1 MQTNQLHVYMLAT
14 PSGSAA
20 AFSQINL
27 AAASQETFESLAKD
41 VFRFDETSYGGIDTP
56 KFSQA
61 FRDAGIQLSDEDVQ
75 NSINYL
81 HYISRG
87 CNRYKVG
94 GDVESLR
101 GALENYT
108 DLSEA
113 AIAAVVRSW
122 QAAEN
127 DRMDGAPKEEE
138 CNIAAVERAF
148 SIGELV
154 GLEWKLGVAIS
165 SNRCQNLSAP
175 FVELIFRVADRNGMV
190 STQHLELTYLEFQE
204 MVKTF
209 AHVATQLE
217 TL

>member
-1 MQTNQLHVYMLAT
+1 MLAT

-27 AAASQETFESLAKD
+27 AVESLDAFESLVKD
-41 VFRFDETSYGGIDTP
+41 VFCFDETSHGGVDTAR
-56 KFSQA
+56 FSQI

-75 NSINYL
+75 NIINYL
-81 HYISRG
+81 HYVGRG
-87 CNRYKVG
+87 CTRYKTG
-94 GDVESLR
+94 GDGKILHD
-101 GALENYT
+101 ALVSYT

-113 AIAAVVRSW
+113 ATAAIVRSW
-122 QAAEN
+122 VAAEN
-127 DRMDGAPKEEE
+127 NRTGGPEKDGDS
-138 CNIAAVERAF
+138 NHAAVERAF

-154 GLEWKLGVAIS
+154 GLEWKLGVAIAS
-165 SNRCQNLSAP
+165 SRCQNLSAP

-190 STQHLELTYLEFQE
+190 STQHVELTYLEFQE

-209 AHVATQLE
+209 GHVASQLE